1 MSCQSSLHLDSRR
14 HHGLLLCAGGRLLS
28 RDHDVPVLDAST
40 VGDSEQGME
49 DKGLTSERAFGAQ
62 VREATLGDDLSNAV
76 VRHGDSLLGEG
87 GECRNQTNHAVG
99 EARVVLHVRFPAR
112 WSSSAEVSPSTR
124 MLCTAPW
131 VILRVSA
138 VSALWSMAE
147 SRRSVC
153 GRWPSRGP
161 MALRLPRR
169 RYENSRGT
177 RRGGAIA
184 TPSSTWRTR
193 SDLRHGR

>member
-1 MSCQSSLHLDSRR
+1 VSCQSSLHLDS

-99 EARVVLHVRFPAR
+99 EARVVLHVRSLPHGHR
-112 WSSSAEVSPSTR
+112 VPRCRRRQECSAP
-124 MLCTAPW
+124 
-131 VILRVSA
+131 
-138 VSALWSMAE
+138 
-147 SRRSVC
+147 RRGRSCGSQRCPRC
-153 GRWPSRGP
+153 GRWPSPVDLCVAVGRLGDPWLFVCPVLDNSLVLNTPQVEPDRGR
-161 MALRLPRR
+161 AVVIG
-169 RYENSRGT
+169 YQ
-177 RRGGAIA
+177 
-184 TPSSTWRTR
+184 
-193 SDLRHGR
+193 